1 MMTRPLVIAVLGSLL
16 ITAPAS
22 ADKRRRVEDRRSLA
36 DRVDE
41 DEEGDRDQRSRKK
54 RRVADAED
62 EEDND
67 GSEAKSVAVIKL
79 DDLIEVAVTQSP
91 DLARAKADR
100 SNARGQAEASRKDQ
114 SWVLGADAT
123 YQRDAVS
130 GQVEVGAFQVVS
142 EEKLGG
148 KVSLGR
154 NLPTGGHFGV
164 ELGISRILREI
175 ELPPG
180 LGESLDA
187 NGNPKTDGSGNPVNA
202 SGGPAIEDTY
212 GIVQSQ
218 ARATFRQPLAKGFG
232 PDVALAQEHKAD
244 LAATDATVQAQLAAE
259 VMVRDV
265 VSAYWELAYAS
276 YEVDTRA
283 ESLALAEKQEKLTR
297 NEIRAGTSPDAAI
310 NAINYEIAV
319 RQEALLASKIEL
331 EKKSLEVRR
340 KAGLPID
347 RREIVMKPGEPFEV
361 GTAEFRAG
369 QVIETTKKSN
379 RRIASMVLQKRIAD
393 VDVKVA
399 KNGMLP
405 QVDLSVSG
413 ALVGSG
419 DNSDAALSAVAGAD
433 GFQVMAGLSVQFEI
447 SGAAKGAHDAALAR
461 RRKVEIDRLDVER
474 TIEAEVVAAVKQV
487 TAARA
492 RVGFADKAINVA
504 ENAVTVELGLYNV
517 AKSDNYK
524 VMQRQTELVQASLRR
539 GRAIADYHVAVA
551 QLRYLS
557 GTLLEENRVNVRP
570 RADR

>member
-1 MMTRPLVIAVLGSLL
+1 MMTRPIVIAVLGSLL
-16 ITAPAS
+16 TTAPAA

-41 DEEGDRDQRSRKK
+41 DDDRDQPSRKK
-54 RRVADAED
+54 KRVAQENE
-62 EEDND
+62 EEDDGD

-100 SNARGQAEASRKDQ
+100 SNAKGQAEASRKDQ
-114 SWVLGADAT
+114 SWMLSADAT
-123 YQRDAVS
+123 YQREAVS

-142 EEKLGG
+142 EEKIGG
-148 KVSLGR
+148 KVGLGR
-154 NLPTGGHFGV
+154 NLPTGGNFSI

-180 LGESLDA
+180 LEQALNPDGT
-187 NGNPKTDGSGNPVNA
+187 PKTDQGIPVNVN
-202 SGGPAIEDTY
+202 GGAAIEDTY
-212 GIVQSQ
+212 AIVQSQ
-218 ARATFRQPLAKGFG
+218 AKATFRQPLVKGFG
-232 PDVALAQEHKAD
+232 PDVALAQERKAD
-244 LAATDATVQAQLAAE
+244 LNATDATVKAQQAAE
-259 VMVRDV
+259 EMVRDV
-265 VSAYWELAYAS
+265 VAAYWELAYAS

-297 NEIRAGTSPDAAI
+297 NEMRAGTAPDSAI

-319 RQEALLASKIEL
+319 RQEALLFAKIEL

-347 RREIVMKPGEPFEV
+347 RREIVMRPGEVFEA
-361 GTAEFRAG
+361 GTEEFRAG
-369 QVIETTKKSN
+369 DVIAIMKKSN
-379 RRIASMVLQKRIAD
+379 RRIASMILQKRIAD
-393 VDVKVA
+393 VDVTVT
-399 KNGMLP
+399 KNAMLP
-405 QVDLSVSG
+405 QVDLQVSG

-419 DNSDAALSAVAGAD
+419 QTSDSALSAVAGAD

-474 TIEAEVVAAVKQV
+474 TLEAEVVAAVKQV

-492 RVGFADKAINVA
+492 RVGFSEKAINVA
-504 ENAVTVELGLYNV
+504 EDAVRVEIGLYQV

-524 VMQRQTELVQASLRR
+524 VMQRQTELVQAALRR

-557 GTLLEENRVNVRP
+557 GTLLDEARVNVRP

>member
-1 MMTRPLVIAVLGSLL
+1 MMTRPIVIAVLGSLL
-16 ITAPAS
+16 TTAPAA

-36 DRVDE
+36 SVDE
-41 DEEGDRDQRSRKK
+41 PKDDDRDQPSRKK
-54 RRVADAED
+54 KRVAQESEE
-62 EEDND
+62 EEDGD

-91 DLARAKADR
+91 ELARAKADR
-100 SNARGQAEASRKDQ
+100 SNAKGQAEASRKDQ
-114 SWVLGADAT
+114 SWMLSADAT

-142 EEKLGG
+142 EEKIGG
-148 KVSLGR
+148 KVGLGR
-154 NLPTGGHFGV
+154 NLPTGGNFSI

-180 LGESLDA
+180 LGQSLDA
-187 NGNPKTDGSGNPVNA
+187 NGNPKTDSSGAPVNA
-202 SGGPAIEDTY
+202 TGGPAIEDTY
-212 GIVQSQ
+212 AIVQSQ
-218 ARATFRQPLAKGFG
+218 ARATFRQPLVKGFG
-232 PDVALAQEHKAD
+232 PDVALAQEQKAD
-244 LAATDATVQAQLAAE
+244 LNATDATVKAQLAAE
-259 VMVRDV
+259 EMVRDV

-283 ESLALAEKQEKLTR
+283 EALALAEKQEKLTR
-297 NEIRAGTSPDAAI
+297 NEMRAGTAPDSAI

-319 RQEALLASKIEL
+319 RQEALLFAKIEL
-331 EKKSLEVRR
+331 EKKSLDVRR

-347 RREIVMKPGEPFEV
+347 RREIVMRPGERFEA
-361 GTAEFRAG
+361 GSEEFRAAE
-369 QVIETTKKSN
+369 VIATMKKSN
-379 RRIASMVLQKRIAD
+379 RRIASMILQKRIAD

-399 KNGMLP
+399 KNAMLP
-405 QVDLSVSG
+405 QVDLQLSG

-419 DNSDAALSAVAGAD
+419 QTSDGALSAVAGAD

-474 TIEAEVVAAVKQV
+474 TLEAEVVAAVKQV

-492 RVGFADKAINVA
+492 RVGFAEKAINVA
-504 ENAVTVELGLYNV
+504 EDAVRVEIGLYQV

-524 VMQRQTELVQASLRR
+524 VMQRQSELVQAALRR
-539 GRAIADYHVAVA
+539 GRAVADYHVAVA

-557 GTLLEENRVNVRP
+557 GTLLDEARVSVRP
-570 RADR
+570 RAR

>member
-1 MMTRPLVIAVLGSLL
+1 MMTRPIVIAVLGSLL
-16 ITAPAS
+16 TTAPAA

-41 DEEGDRDQRSRKK
+41 DDDRDPPARNKKK
-54 RRVADAED
+54 RVAQESDEE

-67 GSEAKSVAVIKL
+67 GSEARSVAVIKL

-100 SNARGQAEASRKDQ
+100 SNAKGQAEAARKDQ
-114 SWVLGADAT
+114 SWILSADAT

-130 GQVEVGAFQVVS
+130 GQVEVGPFQVVS
-142 EEKLGG
+142 EEKIGG
-148 KVSLGR
+148 KLGLGR
-154 NLPTGGHFGV
+154 NLPTGGNFSI
-164 ELGISRILREI
+164 ELGVSRILRELEI
-175 ELPPG
+175 PPG
-180 LGESLDA
+180 LGETVLDA
-187 NGNPKTDGSGNPVNA
+187 NGNPTNPDAPKNVLGTDVIN
-202 SGGPAIEDTY
+202 DTY
-212 GIVQSQ
+212 AIVQSQ
-218 ARATFRQPLAKGFG
+218 AKATFRQPLVRGFG
-232 PDVALAQEHKAD
+232 PDVALAQERKAD
-244 LAATDATVQAQLAAE
+244 LGATDATVKAQLAAE
-259 VMVRDV
+259 EMVRDV
-265 VSAYWELAYAS
+265 VSSYWELAYAS

-297 NEIRAGTSPDAAI
+297 NELRAGTAPDSAI

-319 RQEALLASKIEL
+319 RQEALLTAKIEL

-347 RREIVMKPGEPFEV
+347 RREIVMRPGERFEA
-361 GTAEFRAG
+361 GTEEFRAG
-369 QVIETTKKSN
+369 EVINTMKKSN
-379 RRIASMVLQKRIAD
+379 RRIASLILQKRIAD

-405 QVDLSVSG
+405 QVDFQVSG

-419 DNSDAALSAVAGAD
+419 DTSDSALSAVANAD

-447 SGAAKGAHDAALAR
+447 SGAARGAHDAALAR

-474 TIEAEVVAAVKQV
+474 TLEAEVVAAVKQV

-492 RVGFADKAINVA
+492 RVGFAEKAINVA
-504 ENAVTVELGLYNV
+504 EDAVRVEIGLYQV

-524 VMQRQTELVQASLRR
+524 VMQRQSELVQAALRR

-557 GTLLEENRVNVRP
+557 GTLLDEARVNVRP
-570 RADR
+570 RGDR

>member
-1 MMTRPLVIAVLGSLL
+1 MMTRPIVIAVLGSLL
-16 ITAPAS
+16 TTAPAA

-41 DEEGDRDQRSRKK
+41 DDDRDQPSRKK
-54 RRVADAED
+54 KRVAQEPE
-62 EEDND
+62 EEDDGD

-100 SNARGQAEASRKDQ
+100 SNAKGQAEASRKDQ
-114 SWVLGADAT
+114 SWMLSADAT

-142 EEKLGG
+142 EEKIGG
-148 KVSLGR
+148 KVGLGR
-154 NLPTGGHFGV
+154 NLPTGGNFSI

-180 LGESLDA
+180 LGESLNAD
-187 NGNPKTDGSGNPVNA
+187 GTPKTDSSGAPVNA
-202 SGGPAIEDTY
+202 TGGPAIEDTY
-212 GIVQSQ
+212 AIVQSQ
-218 ARATFRQPLAKGFG
+218 AKATFRQPLVKGFG
-232 PDVALAQEHKAD
+232 PDVALAQERKAD
-244 LAATDATVQAQLAAE
+244 LNATDATVKAQQAAE
-259 VMVRDV
+259 EMVRDV

-297 NEIRAGTSPDAAI
+297 NEMRAGTAPDSAI

-319 RQEALLASKIEL
+319 RQEALLFAKIEL
-331 EKKSLEVRR
+331 EKKSLDVRR

-347 RREIVMKPGEPFEV
+347 RREVVMRPGEVFEA
-361 GTAEFRAG
+361 GTEEFRAG
-369 QVIETTKKSN
+369 DVIATMKKSN
-379 RRIASMVLQKRIAD
+379 RRIASMILQKRIAD
-393 VDVKVA
+393 VDVTVA
-399 KNGMLP
+399 KNAMLP
-405 QVDLSVSG
+405 QVDLQVSG

-419 DNSDAALSAVAGAD
+419 QTSDGALSAVAGAD

-474 TIEAEVVAAVKQV
+474 TLEAEVVAAVKQV

-492 RVGFADKAINVA
+492 RVGFSEKAINVA
-504 ENAVTVELGLYNV
+504 EDAVRVEIGLYQV

-524 VMQRQTELVQASLRR
+524 VMQRQTELVQAALRR

-557 GTLLEENRVNVRP
+557 GTLLDEARVNVRP